1 VRRVI
6 VGTAG
11 HIDHGKTRLVE
22 ALTGVDCDRW
32 AEEKRR
38 GITIDI
44 GFAHLLADDLQVGFV
59 DVPGHERFL
68 HNALAGL
75 GGIRVML
82 LVVAADEGVKPQT
95 REHLAVCDLLAI
107 PAGIVAMT
115 KSDVASSQRQA
126 AVREEIGALL
136 AGTRFAGCEVLPVSS
151 LQGDGIETLKRR
163 LVEVGGEHAQT
174 VDPRQP
180 ARLPVDRAFHV
191 KGRGLVVTG
200 TLAAGTIRTGGTLNA
215 APNGGR
221 ARVRGIQVH
230 GTDRESAEAGERVA
244 LQLAGIE
251 VDRVPRGTQ
260 LTAPGGVEP
269 GRAWLAECRL
279 LPEAPKAIR
288 GSTPV
293 RVHLFSAEI
302 MGQLRPLGGPLEPGD
317 SGVVEIRLAEP
328 VAAARG
334 DRYVV
339 RRPSPAMTLGGGR
352 VLDPH
357 WRRRRG
363 GDLDRAA
370 RALQAEVPAALH
382 FWVEE
387 AGEGGARAAEL
398 AVRLGWTEDACRAAL
413 DELAAGQKVIRV
425 PTGQGNDQRWLTG
438 DAFRRIERR
447 ARKVLGDYFAAH
459 RMQGGMPRAQA
470 VAGILPGRGAELA
483 AAHLHWLEQRKVLEV
498 SGDKVA
504 LPGRE
509 ADLTGGESK
518 LAAGILAAY
527 EAAGLAPPAPSEVQ
541 AGLGAKAQIAEGVT
555 RHLLERKKLSR
566 LPGGLLIATAAVER
580 LRRELEETASD
591 TITIGEF
598 KKRYELSRKWA
609 IPLLEHLDSIGATRR
624 VGNERQIV
632 RRRDRDDR

>member
-1 VRRVI
+1 MLAVSSL
-6 VGTAG
+6 GG
-11 HIDHGKTRLVE
+11 DGVE
-22 ALTGVDCDRW
+22 ALQ
-32 AEEKRR
+32 RR
-38 GITIDI
+38 
-44 GFAHLLADDLQVGFV
+44 LA
-59 DVPGHERFL
+59 
-68 HNALAGL
+68 
-75 GGIRVML
+75 
-82 LVVAADEGVKPQT
+82 
-95 REHLAVCDLLAI
+95 
-107 PAGIVAMT
+107 
-115 KSDVASSQRQA
+115 
-126 AVREEIGALL
+126 EIG
-136 AGTRFAGCEVLPVSS
+136 S
-151 LQGDGIETLKRR
+151 
-163 LVEVGGEHAQT
+163 EHAQQ

-200 TLAAGTIRTGGTLNA
+200 TLAAGSLRTGNA
-215 APNGGR
+215 LSAVPTGGR

-230 GTDRESAEAGERVA
+230 GADRESAEAGERVA

-260 LTAPGGVEP
+260 LTAPGGVEA

-293 RVHLFSAEI
+293 RVHLFSSEV

-317 SGVVEIRLAEP
+317 AGVVEIRLAEP

-363 GDLDRAA
+363 AELEK
-370 RALQAEVPAALH
+370 ALPALRGETGSALL

-398 AVRLGWTEDACRAAL
+398 AVRLGWTEEACRAAL
-413 DELAAGQKVIRV
+413 DALAAEQKVIRV
-425 PTGQGNDQRWLTG
+425 PTGQGSEQRWLTG
-438 DAFRRIERR
+438 DAFRRIEGR
-447 ARKVLGDYFAAH
+447 ARNVLAGYFAAH
-459 RMQGGMPRAQA
+459 RMQDGMPRAQA
-470 VAGILPGRGAELA
+470 VAAILPGRGAELA
-483 AAHLHWLEQRKVLEV
+483 ATHLHWLEQRKVLEV
-498 SGDKVA
+498 RGDKVG
-504 LPGRE
+504 LPGRG

-527 EAAGLAPPAPSEVQ
+527 ESAGLKPPAPSEIEVR
-541 AGLGAKAQIAEGVT
+541 LGAKARIAEGVT

-566 LPGGLLIATAAVER
+566 LPGGLLIATQAVET
-580 LRRELEETASD
+580 LRRELEDSTSD
-591 TITIGEF
+591 TLTIGEF
-598 KKRYELSRKWA
+598 KSRYELSRKWA

-632 RRRDRDDR
+632 RRRDRNDR